1 MEGPVGETCGVF
13 TLALDID
20 GVLLD
25 PDRGGAGHWTNELT
39 ARFGITRDEFRRAFF
54 MTAWD
59 DVVNGRRP
67 IEPAVAAALEV
78 ISSTATV
85 EDVLACWFEA
95 DYVPIDAAIGF
106 AQRAVASGTRV
117 VLVTNQEHR
126 RARFLTERLGAVF
139 KLDGI
144 VYSADVGAQKHE
156 AEFFNVASERL
167 GIPPDRRAGVL
178 FVDDRVG
185 NVRQANVSGWTAIHA
200 DAGGAWIGEAERVL
214 GIS

>member
-1 MEGPVGETCGVF
+1 MF
-13 TLALDID
+13 TLALDVD

-67 IEPAVAAALEV
+67 IESAVAAALDV
-78 ISSTATV
+78 IGSTATV
-85 EDVLACWFEA
+85 EDVLGCWFEA
-95 DYVPIDAAIGF
+95 DYVPFDAAIGF
-106 AQRAVASGTRV
+106 AQRAAASGTRV

-126 RARFLTERLGAVF
+126 RARFLTERLSAAF

-156 AEFFNVASERL
+156 AKFFDVASERL
-167 GIPPDRRAGVL
+167 GIPLDRRADVV
-178 FVDDRVG
+178 FVDDTID
-185 NVRQANVSGWTAIHA
+185 NVRQAKASGWTAIHA
-200 DAGGAWIGEAERVL
+200 DPGGAWIGEAERVL